1 MAPEGKG
8 AAGNGSQPQRRATSL
23 AYSPAPKMTHTSAE
37 NSAGAD
43 GGAMRKFSLAPY
55 WIV

>member
-1 MAPEGKG
+1 MASEGKG